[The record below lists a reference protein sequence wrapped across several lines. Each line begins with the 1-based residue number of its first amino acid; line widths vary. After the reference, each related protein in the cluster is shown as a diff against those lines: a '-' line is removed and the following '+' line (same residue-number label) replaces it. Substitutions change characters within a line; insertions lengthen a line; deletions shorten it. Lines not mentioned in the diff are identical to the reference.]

1 MFWVIL
7 RAPSW
12 CERNKWFE
20 VCVDKFL
27 AKDVFWR
34 TICVVCFW
42 NPPISAQLLVL
53 CDVLL
58 VARLCIVWRIRTS
71 SSRREFSVVGGGGG
85 GGRIRAAEKLSHKMT
100 QGIPHHQKTNILLVC
115 VCVCAPFGPH
125 CVVCTVVVAC
135 GILGRE
141 DHFSAFNPKL
151 NLLCN
156 LDFSW
161 SKCLVE

>member
-1 MFWVIL
+1 MKGK
-7 RAPSW
+7 S
-12 CERNKWFE
+12 E

-71 SSRREFSVVGGGGG
+71 SSRRECGRVGGEGG

-100 QGIPHHQKTNILLVC
+100 QGIPHHQKPTFCWCVC
-115 VCVCAPFGPH
+115 VCVCTFWSTL
-125 CVVCTVVVAC
+125 CTVVAVAC

-141 DHFSAFNPKL
+141 DHFNAFNPKL

-156 LDFSW
+156 LAFSC